1 MSEAQGSWTRPPLA
15 ASLLDRATQDQEAIQ
30 AAMRWV
36 PLADGSS
43 RRVLDCG
50 DGDAVLLMPMVTE
63 LNFVYAPQLAEFQT
77 DHRMVLYE
85 PLLSSERRVG
95 ISDRADEARDL
106 LSALGIDKAH
116 IIVWG
121 DTGSAAYQ
129 LAKNHPAVCRSIV
142 FIGLADRYRFRQ
154 PYGLLLAALR
164 NFPLQRWVPSL
175 IFAVLLGRFVG
186 GSQIKPRWIVK
197 KAIRVPRLTALFKLS
212 ILPNLTEH
220 RPVYGEVRTP
230 AQVIVGDNDR
240 IVSADQA
247 KRMSALLPG
256 AVDEV
261 ILPGG
266 EHFISYVESDDVNR
280 IIRGFLLTV
289 P

>member
-1 MSEAQGSWTRPPLA
+1 
-15 ASLLDRATQDQEAIQ
+15 
-30 AAMRWV
+30 
-36 PLADGSS
+36 
-43 RRVLDCG
+43 
-50 DGDAVLLMPMVTE
+50 MPMVTE

-106 LSALGIDKAH
+106 LSALGIDRAH
-116 IIVWG
+116 IIVWRY
-121 DTGSAAYQ
+121 TGSAAYQ
-129 LAKNHPAVCRSIV
+129 LAKDHPAICRSII

-164 NFPLQRWVPSL
+164 YLPLERWVPSR
-175 IFAVLLGRFVG
+175 IFAILLGRFVG
-186 GSQIKPRWIVK
+186 GSQIKPRWIVQR
-197 KAIRVPRLTALFKLS
+197 AIHVPRLTALFKLS

-220 RPVYGEVRTP
+220 RPVYGEVTTT
-230 AQVIVGDNDR
+230 AKVIVGDNDR

-247 KRMSALLPG
+247 KCMSRFFLNA
-256 AVDEV
+256 ANVV

-266 EHFISYVESDDVNR
+266 EHFVSYVESDDVNH
-280 IIRGFLLTV
+280 IIRGFLSAV